1 MIRKLLLKLVLAMVV
16 LIIAAVLN
24 RQKTEEETPSVI
36 IDHEDRPPPS
46 PSSEEVQDT
55 PTESIEP
62 DDLTEIS
69 GIGPKI
75 SGVLIEAGITS
86 YAQLADTDEGTLN
99 QIMQE
104 AGLRLGNPA
113 SWIAQ
118 AKELTS

>member
-1 MIRKLLLKLVLAMVV
+1 MIRKLLLKLALAMVV

-24 RQKTEEETPSVI
+24 RQKAEEKTPAVI
-36 IDHEDRPPPS
+36 IDHEDELPPPVS
-46 PSSEEVQDT
+46 PEEDQDS
-55 PTESIEP
+55 PMEPVEP

-75 SGVLIEAGITS
+75 SGVLVEAGITS
-86 YAQLADTDEGTLN
+86 YAQLADVDEATLN

-104 AGLRLGNPA
+104 AGVRLGNPT

-118 AKELTS
+118 AKELPS